1 MHVYVRINY
10 DRCRGCGDC
19 VKSCRFGVLEMLD
32 EMPIVV
38 DASQCKACMDCVE
51 QCKAEAIDIIVR

>member
-1 MHVYVRINY
+1 
-10 DRCRGCGDC
+10 
-19 VKSCRFGVLEMLD
+19 MLD